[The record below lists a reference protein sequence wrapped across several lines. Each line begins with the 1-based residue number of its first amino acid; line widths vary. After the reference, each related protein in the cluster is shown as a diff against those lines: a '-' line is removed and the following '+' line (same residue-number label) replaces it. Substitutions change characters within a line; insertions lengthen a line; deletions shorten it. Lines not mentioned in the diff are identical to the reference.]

1 MLFSG
6 THSAHTVAVGFQ
18 QIASNQ
24 FFDYVGQSAGDY
36 LANSLDV
43 DYNAPH
49 EKSLSLSY
57 TVNMKDYGVPGLKMT
72 LWTAY
77 GWGADASDMANRYA
91 DPSAA
96 LHDLYWKNG
105 EPVHGTHYEFGFIP
119 SYTFGSGKLKG
130 TTAKFYYMHHHGSK
144 YYSDSSS
151 DVYRLMINVPVNV
164 F

>member
-1 MLFSG
+1 MQ
-6 THSAHTVAVGFQ
+6 VGFQ

-36 LANSLDV
+36 LSNSLDV

-57 TVNMKDYGVPGLKMT
+57 SLNFKDYGVPGLKMT
-72 LWTAY
+72 MWTAY
-77 GWGADASDMANRYA
+77 GWGADATDSANRYA
-91 DPSAA
+91 DPNSS

-105 EPVHGTHYEFGFIP
+105 EPVHGTHYEFGVIP
-119 SYTFGSGKLKG
+119 SYTVASGKLKD
-130 TTAKFYYMHHHGSK
+130 TSVKHHHGSK
-144 YYSDSSS
+144 YYSDSTS
-151 DVYRLMINVPVNV
+151 DVCRRMVNVPVNV